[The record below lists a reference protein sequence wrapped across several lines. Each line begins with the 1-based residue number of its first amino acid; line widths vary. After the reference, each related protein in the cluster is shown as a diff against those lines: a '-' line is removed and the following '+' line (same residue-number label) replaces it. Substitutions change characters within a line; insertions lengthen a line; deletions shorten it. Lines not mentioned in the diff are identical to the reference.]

1 MGFRRQTTCFYASC
15 AASASMFKINPSAAL
30 SHGIDNFAMRNST
43 KDALFD
49 DTLPNGVGVMEAGY
63 REPVAV
69 TKLRWKTG
77 SDAEDI

>member
-1 MGFRRQTTCFYASC
+1 
-15 AASASMFKINPSAAL
+15 MFLRKLRGERIDVQDQSQRCPIAW
-30 SHGIDNFAMRNST
+30 IDNFAMRNST

-49 DTLPNGVGVMEAGY
+49 DTLPNGVGVMEAGH

>member
-1 MGFRRQTTCFYASC
+1 MDRQLRHAQL
-15 AASASMFKINPSAAL
+15 P
-30 SHGIDNFAMRNST
+30 